1 MSSENSQSSFDL
13 TGRSAIVTGAGR
25 GIGRAI
31 ALALAQAGA
40 DVLLASRSTEEL
52 EAVVREIEP
61 LGHRAIAHP
70 TDVADLDALSGLFDA
85 SDDSFGRLDVLV
97 NCAGVGFRKPA
108 LEVTPDE
115 WDQVQAVNI
124 RSVFFACQHALRR
137 MTRVGFGRVINIASL
152 TSFLGF
158 KHVSVYGAS
167 KGAVAQLTKAL
178 AVEFAEGDITVN
190 AIAPGYIYTQ
200 LTKPR
205 FDDPETRDWIM
216 SRIPAGRHGEPAD
229 IAGTAVFLASP
240 AAAYVTG
247 VVVPVDG
254 GWLAA

>member
-1 MSSENSQSSFDL
+1 MSSEHPQPSFDL

-31 ALALAQAGA
+31 AVALAQAGA

-52 EAVVREIEP
+52 EAVAREIET
-61 LGHRAIAHP
+61 LGRRAIAHP
-70 TDVADLDALSGLFDA
+70 TDVADLDALSGMFDA
-85 SDDSFGRLDVLV
+85 ADDAFGRLDVLV

-124 RSVFFACQHALRR
+124 RSVYFACQHALRR
-137 MTRVGFGRVINIASL
+137 MTRVGSGRVINIASL

-178 AVEFAEGDITVN
+178 AVEFADGDITVN

-229 IAGTAVFLASP
+229 IAGAAVFLASP

-247 VVVPVDG
+247 IVVPVDG